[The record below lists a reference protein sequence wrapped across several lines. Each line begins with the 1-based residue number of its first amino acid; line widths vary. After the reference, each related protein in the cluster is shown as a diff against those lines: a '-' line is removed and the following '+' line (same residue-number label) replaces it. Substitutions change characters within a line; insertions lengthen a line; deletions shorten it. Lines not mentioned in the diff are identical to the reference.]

1 MRMKTTSV
9 RFGALAALALL
20 SGCAAV
26 IDQASFFPQSAEAP
40 PTTLQAPAGYTMSDA
55 LLDLAGGA
63 ATIASHSEKSWASIT
78 FAGAR
83 HRVELLFEGAAA
95 VEAGEGLIACLPD
108 HEFAI
113 SGQLVAEATVIAVDH
128 RLEEPR
134 MRVTCEVLMLEDV

>member
-1 MRMKTTSV
+1 MHCDRKPLRRPLRARRS
-9 RFGALAALALL
+9 
-20 SGCAAV
+20 SG
-26 IDQASFFPQSAEAP
+26 ER
-40 PTTLQAPAGYTMSDA
+40 LREA
-55 LLDLAGGA
+55 LLDLARGA
-63 ATIASHSEKSWASIT
+63 ATIANHSEKSWASIT

-113 SGQLVAEATVIAVDH
+113 SGQLVAEATVVAVDH